1 MENHSKPLVPVSID
15 RLGQTKF
22 DHLFERGHLW
32 AIDGARLAQRPL
44 LVVGEPGVGKSQL
57 ALAAAAYLNRPL
69 VRFTVDSNTEATDL
83 KYRYDAVRRLAE
95 AQVYKV
101 SEGSDP
107 LAIRNF
113 VTPGPLWWT
122 FNWEDAMKLDPKNA
136 PPAPTVW
143 KVSDGVV
150 LLIDEIDKADQHV
163 PNGLLEALGDRRF
176 TAIGFDQP
184 ITVNP
189 DHEPPLVIITSNEER
204 SMPAA
209 FTRRCL
215 KLRLELPPCF
225 PSSLPDD
232 PASSKPQDV
241 LDKEFLDYFVE
252 LGDAHFQTKFKPEDY
267 ESVATQLL
275 EDRKKHIEKN
285 MRPLPGPAEYLD
297 MLRAIDGLLLDL
309 ERHFGNG
316 AENKRRYP
324 DEYENMSTDDR
335 RKNLIVELRKYIF
348 RK

>member
-1 MENHSKPLVPVSID
+1 
-15 RLGQTKF
+15 
-22 DHLFERGHLW
+22 
-32 AIDGARLAQRPL
+32 
-44 LVVGEPGVGKSQL
+44 
-57 ALAAAAYLNRPL
+57 
-69 VRFTVDSNTEATDL
+69 
-83 KYRYDAVRRLAE
+83 
-95 AQVYKV
+95 
-101 SEGSDP
+101 
-107 LAIRNF
+107 
-113 VTPGPLWWT
+113 
-122 FNWEDAMKLDPKNA
+122 
-136 PPAPTVW
+136 
-143 KVSDGVV
+143 
-150 LLIDEIDKADQHV
+150 
-163 PNGLLEALGDRRF
+163 
-176 TAIGFDQP
+176 
-184 ITVNP
+184 
-189 DHEPPLVIITSNEER
+189 
-204 SMPAA
+204 MPAA

-252 LGDAHFQTKFKPEDY
+252 LGEAHFQTKFKPEDY

-309 ERHFGNG
+309 ERDFQSP
-316 AENKRRYP
+316 EKSERRYP
-324 DEYENMSTDDR
+324 AEYENMSTDDR